1 MEAFKYLAQSR
12 CAKQSSLGS
21 EWTEGNDCDV
31 LLRLQSCQQTKTH
44 KADARSIQASPYYYS
59 LDGGGLL
66 DDVDRVEPLPG
77 ALDDVDHVEPLPGA
91 LGPPSGASG
100 TSL

>member
-1 MEAFKYLAQSR
+1 M
-12 CAKQSSLGS
+12 
-21 EWTEGNDCDV
+21 

-77 ALDDVDHVEPLPGA
+77 ALDDVDRVGVSLWEGGMTLTAPIVSLWDGLVVPLG
-91 LGPPSGASG
+91 GSCRS
-100 TSL
+100 